1 MIPHQTEKRMLSRAA
16 CGLLICALASGAFAD
31 DPNKPRLGE
40 GLPGIG
46 AMDPAQEMTLL
57 FGRVERRLRR
67 IDALL
72 MEAGQGDAASLS
84 AVGPSG
90 LDALLPENE
99 AANSETGAAGESA
112 ASSKGS
118 AIARLLTE
126 SRSGGREVLK
136 DIDRILEIAQES
148 GDGT

>member
-1 MIPHQTEKRMLSRAA
+1 
-16 CGLLICALASGAFAD
+16 
-31 DPNKPRLGE
+31 
-40 GLPGIG
+40 
-46 AMDPAQEMTLL
+46 
-57 FGRVERRLRR
+57 
-67 IDALL
+67 ALL